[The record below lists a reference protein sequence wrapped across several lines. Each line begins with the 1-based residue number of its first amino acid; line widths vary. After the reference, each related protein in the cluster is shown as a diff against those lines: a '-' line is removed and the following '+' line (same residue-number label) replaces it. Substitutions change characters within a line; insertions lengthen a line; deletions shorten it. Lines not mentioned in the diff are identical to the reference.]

1 MGGRGRGIL
10 RRWEVGGGVYREG
23 VDTCAF
29 LILNSA
35 EFLSGPCATPS
46 ISCFMSVRGR
56 ERGETTDREGFKR
69 ERGREGGGEGG
80 REGGREGGGGRQQTE
95 NDSRER
101 GGQGEGEEGS
111 STC

>member
-1 MGGRGRGIL
+1 MGGRGRGIQ
-10 RRWEVGGGVYREG
+10 RRWEGGGGVYREG

-69 ERGREGGGEGG
+69 ERQ
-80 REGGREGGGGRQQTE
+80 GGGRQQTE
-95 NDSRER
+95 NDFKR
-101 GGQGEGEEGS
+101 GRGAGRGRRRKQYLLQFPS
-111 STC
+111 YY